1 MSEICR
7 TFAANLKMHM
17 KKLQYIQ
24 PQMDVQSVSLDAFVM
39 LLDSGSGPEPNNNG
53 APMRRGRGEVID

>member
-1 MSEICR
+1 MSKICR

-39 LLDSGSGPEPNNNG
+39 LLDSGSGLEPNSG

>member
-24 PQMDVQSVSLDAFVM
+24 PQMDVQSVSLDTFVM
-39 LLDSGSGPEPNNNG
+39 LLDSGSAPETSG
-53 APMRRGRGEVID
+53 APTRRSRGEVID

>member
-1 MSEICR
+1 MSKICR
-7 TFAANLKMHM
+7 TFAANLEMHM

-39 LLDSGSGPEPNNNG
+39 LLDSGSAPETTG
-53 APMRRGRGEVID
+53 APVHRGRGEVIE

>member
-39 LLDSGSGPEPNNNG
+39 LLDSGSGLEPIGG